1 MPLIIEQAKENSISE
16 KVKIVMEQKKLNAKA
31 NTTEVENEI
40 NELVYQLYDLT
51 EEEINIIENI

>member
-1 MPLIIEQAKENSISE
+1 
-16 KVKIVMEQKKLNAKA
+16 MEQKKLNAKA